1 MALSGGTGMALRL
14 PPSMATYVPTT
25 WAIHPVG
32 TRVWLPREGRYGR
45 VIVQAHGGL
54 LYGICPE
61 DPKAR
66 RLLERSAC
74 ELEAAGEAR

>member
-1 MALSGGTGMALRL
+1 MRLRL
-14 PPSMATYVPTT
+14 PSSMAKSVPAT
-25 WAIHPVG
+25 WATHPIG

-54 LYGICPE
+54 LYGIRPE
-61 DPKAR
+61 NPKGR

-74 ELEAAGEAR
+74 ELEAADEAC